1 MADKLMRIVTV
12 MSFFLGMAL
21 LSGCGTNRMHL
32 TNADNGKQVAVKSGD
47 VIVVT
52 LESNPTTGF
61 SWQLTEMDNAVL
73 KQVGEVKYESDG
85 RNIPG
90 AGGTETFRF
99 EAVSAGEVALTLWYM
114 RPWESVQPLE
124 TFTIQVVVQ

>member
-1 MADKLMRIVTV
+1 MVGKLMHTIVV
-12 MSFFLGMAL
+12 MLFSLGVAL
-21 LSGCGTNRMHL
+21 FSGCSTNGMNL
-32 TNADNGKQVAVKSGD
+32 MEADNGKQIAVKSGD
-47 VIVVT
+47 VIFVT

>member
-1 MADKLMRIVTV
+1 MADKFMRTVVV
-12 MSFFLGMAL
+12 MSFFLGTVL
-21 LSGCGTNRMHL
+21 FSGCDTNGTL
-32 TNADNGKQVAVKSGD
+32 ITDADNGKQIAVNSGD
-47 VIVVT
+47 AIIVA

-73 KQVGEVKYESDG
+73 KQVGEVKYESD
-85 RNIPG
+85 
-90 AGGTETFRF
+90 
-99 EAVSAGEVALTLWYM
+99 EAVSTGEVNLTLWYM

>member
-1 MADKLMRIVTV
+1 MADKLIRVVVV
-12 MSFFLGMAL
+12 MSFFLEMAL
-21 LSGCGTNRMHL
+21 LSGCGTKGMHL
-32 TNADNGKQVAVKSGD
+32 TEADNGKQVAVKSGD
-47 VIVVT
+47 VIVAT

-99 EAVSAGEVALTLWYM
+99 EAVSAGEVNLTLWYI

-124 TFTIQVVVQ
+124 TFTVQVVVQ

>member
-1 MADKLMRIVTV
+1 MTDKLMRIVVV

-21 LSGCGTNRMHL
+21 LSGCGTNGVHL
-32 TNADNGKQVAVKSGD
+32 TDADNGKQVAVKSGD
-47 VIVVT
+47 VIDVT

-61 SWQLTEMDNAVL
+61 SWQLTEMDNAIL
-73 KQVGEVKYESDG
+73 KQVGEVEFESDG

-99 EAVSAGEVALTLWYM
+99 EALSTGEVALTLWYM

-124 TFTIQVVVQ
+124 IFTIQVVVQ

>member
-1 MADKLMRIVTV
+1 MVNKLIHIVV
-12 MSFFLGMAL
+12 VISFFLGMGIL
-21 LSGCGTNRMHL
+21 TGCSTNGMRL
-32 TNADNGKQVAVKSGD
+32 TDADNGKQVAVKSGD

-61 SWQLTEMDNAVL
+61 SWQLTEMNNTVL

-99 EAVSAGEVALTLWYM
+99 EALSTGEVALTLWYM
-114 RPWESVQPLE
+114 RPWESVQPLKI
-124 TFTIQVVVQ
+124 FTIQVVVQ

>member
-1 MADKLMRIVTV
+1 MADKLMRTV
-12 MSFFLGMAL
+12 VVMLFFLGAVL
-21 LSGCGTNRMHL
+21 FSGCDTNGTL
-32 TNADNGKQVAVKSGD
+32 ITDADNGKQIAVNSGD
-47 VIVVT
+47 VIIVT

-85 RNIPG
+85 RNILG

-99 EAVSAGEVALTLWYM
+99 EAVSAGEVNLTLWYM